1 MFRGGAI
8 FVSLRGWIM
17 KLRVLVPIFAVALS
31 APAFAECADDVC
43 GSIQKILA
51 ARSGNFSTIKGKP
64 GRDPRGD
71 PIWEGTQP
79 IAAVTNTCYIYKRGE
94 GSQILSHYEYHC
106 EAPGAGSTTMLT
118 SELAKQIAEH
128 LKAAAQAADP
138 KIVWFEDPAAR
149 SLAAIEGYH
158 GTEGWYGG
166 YAKNNIMLKVETVV
180 SADVGSSAVVTIFAK
195 PLVRRDLK

>member
-1 MFRGGAI
+1 
-8 FVSLRGWIM
+8 M
-17 KLRVLVPIFAVALS
+17 KLWVLVPIFAVTLS

-51 ARSGNFSTIKGKP
+51 ARAGNFATIKGKP

-79 IAAVTNTCYIYKRGE
+79 IAALTNTCYIYKRGE

-106 EAPGAGSTTMLT
+106 EAPGAAAASTLT
-118 SELAKQIAEH
+118 AEKAKQIAER
-128 LKAAAQAADP
+128 LKAAAQTADP

-149 SLAAIEGYH
+149 ALADIDGYR

-166 YAKNNIMLKVETVV
+166 YAKNKIMLKVGTVV
-180 SADVGSSAVVTIFAK
+180 SAAVGSSAVVTVFAK

>member
-1 MFRGGAI
+1 
-8 FVSLRGWIM
+8 M
-17 KLRVLVPIFAVALS
+17 KLWVLVPIFAVTLS

-79 IAAVTNTCYIYKRGE
+79 IAALTNTCYIYKRGE

-106 EAPGAGSTTMLT
+106 EAPGAAAASTLT
-118 SELAKQIAEH
+118 AEQAKQIAER
-128 LKAAAQAADP
+128 LKAAAQTADP

-149 SLAAIEGYH
+149 ALADIDGYR

-166 YAKNNIMLKVETVV
+166 YAKNKIMLKVGTVV
-180 SADVGSSAVVTIFAK
+180 SAAVGSSAVVTVFAK

>member
-1 MFRGGAI
+1 
-8 FVSLRGWIM
+8 M
-17 KLRVLVPIFAVALS
+17 KLRVLVPIFVAALS
-31 APAFAECADDVC
+31 APAFAECGDDVC

-94 GSQILSHYEYHC
+94 GSKILSHYEYHC
-106 EAPGAGSTTMLT
+106 EAPGAAATSTLT
-118 SELAKQIAEH
+118 PEKAKRIAER
-128 LKAAAQAADP
+128 LKAATQTADP

-149 SLAAIEGYH
+149 ALADIDGYH

-166 YAKNNIMLKVETVV
+166 YAKNNILLKVETIV
-180 SADVGSSAVVTIFAK
+180 SEAVGSSAVVTVFAK